1 MTSPTRSALALIFT
15 LSAAAGLSAQERVG
29 SSSAPAA
36 NGAPGWTFTPSF
48 GYVGTYDDNI
58 SLFGVR
64 TAEEQNN
71 DFISMYQPALELAY
85 SGRHARFGAD
95 YSGSLLNYQT
105 FTALNR
111 WNQRASI
118 NVRRQETARLKW
130 LARASAVAVPSTDL
144 IELGGIPYRH
154 TGARTADGRGGVEF
168 RVSARDGVS
177 SSMTG
182 QVIDFERPADAR
194 ALLRGGHVIESLT
207 VWRHRFG
214 GRLAAG
220 TDYSFRRAS
229 ISGDVEQFNIHAAES
244 AIEYELSPAW
254 SFSGAVGVVYLQS
267 TPTTESRTGPAYR
280 ASLDRRVNSSAFHV
294 GYVRSFIPA
303 FGFGG
308 TIQNQEASVG
318 YRTALFGSRRW
329 YTDHSAVFRDDA
341 PLTSMAE
348 QLPLRSLRTN
358 SVFGFAP
365 EPWVRLEAF
374 YSRVQQSSLR
384 AGGQLYRNRVGFQI
398 VTSKPV
404 RVS

>member
-1 MTSPTRSALALIFT
+1 MTRQTRNALALTLT

-29 SSSAPAA
+29 ASNAPEA
-36 NGAPGWTFTPSF
+36 NAGPGWTFTPSF
-48 GYVGTYDDNI
+48 GYVGTYDDNV

-64 TAEEQNN
+64 TAEEENN
-71 DFISMYQPALELAY
+71 DFISSYEPSLELAY
-85 SGRHARFGAD
+85 AGRHSRFGAE
-95 YSGSLLNYQT
+95 YSGSLLNYRT

-111 WNQRASI
+111 WNQRAKI
-118 NVRRQETARLKW
+118 DVRRQETARLKW
-130 LARASAVAVPSTDL
+130 FARASAAALPSTDL

-168 RVSARDGVS
+168 RISARDSVS
-177 SSMTG
+177 SSITD
-182 QVIDFERPADAR
+182 QVVDFDRPADAR
-194 ALLRGGHVIESLT
+194 ALLRGGHVIESLN

-214 GRLAAG
+214 SRLSAG
-220 TDYSFRRAS
+220 TDYSFRRAA
-229 ISGDVEQFNIHAAES
+229 INGDVEQFSIHAAES

-254 SFSGAVGVVYLQS
+254 SFSSGAGIMYLES
-267 TPTTESRTGPAYR
+267 TPTTAARTGPAWR
-280 ASLDRRVNSSAFHV
+280 ASLERHVNSSAFHV
-294 GYVRSFIPA
+294 GYVRSFIPS

-308 TIQNQEASVG
+308 AIQNQEAGVG

-329 YTDHSAVFRDDA
+329 YTDHSAVFRDDS
-341 PLTSMAE
+341 PLTAMVE

-358 SVFGFAP
+358 SVLGFAP
-365 EPWVRLEAF
+365 QPWVRLEAF

-384 AGGQLYRNRVGFQI
+384 AGGQVYRNRVGFQI

>member
-1 MTSPTRSALALIFT
+1 MTRHTRSALALT
-15 LSAAAGLSAQERVG
+15 LALSAAAGLSAQERVG
-29 SSSAPAA
+29 TSNAPEASA
-36 NGAPGWTFTPSF
+36 APGWTFTPSF

-71 DFISMYQPALELAY
+71 DFISIYQPSLELAY
-85 SGRHARFGAD
+85 AGRHSRFGAE

-111 WNQRASI
+111 WNQRAKI
-118 NVRRQETARLKW
+118 DVRRQETVRLKW
-130 LARASAVAVPSTDL
+130 SARASAAAMPSTDL

-168 RVSARDGVS
+168 RISARDSVS
-177 SSMTG
+177 SSITD
-182 QVIDFERPADAR
+182 QVVDFDRPADAR
-194 ALLRGGHVIESLT
+194 ALLRGGHVIESLS

-214 GRLAAG
+214 GRLSAG
-220 TDYSFRRAS
+220 TDYSFRRAA
-229 ISGDVEQFNIHAAES
+229 ISGDAEQFSIHGVES
-244 AIEYELSPAW
+244 GIEYELSPAW
-254 SFSGAVGVVYLQS
+254 SFSGGAGVVYLES
-267 TPTTESRTGPAYR
+267 TPTTESRTGPAWR
-280 ASLDRRVNSSAFHV
+280 ASLDRHVNSSAFHV
-294 GYVRSFIPA
+294 GYVRSFIPS

-308 TIQNQEASVG
+308 TIQNQEAGVG

-329 YTDHSAVFRDDA
+329 YTDHSAVFRDDR
-341 PLTSMAE
+341 PLTSLVE

-358 SVFGFAP
+358 SVLGFAP
-365 EPWVRLEAF
+365 QPWVRLEAF

-404 RVS
+404 RVP